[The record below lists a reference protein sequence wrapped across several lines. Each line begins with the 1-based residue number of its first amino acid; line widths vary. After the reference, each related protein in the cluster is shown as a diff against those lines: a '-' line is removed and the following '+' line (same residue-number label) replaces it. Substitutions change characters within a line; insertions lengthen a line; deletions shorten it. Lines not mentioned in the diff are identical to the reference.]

1 MQSLNQLQ
9 RRVREAIMA
18 ADAEGTEVGVASET
32 VNATYGLSSPE
43 HIRIYRRA
51 VTGTFTGALGQ
62 LYPVTMR
69 LLGREFFDA
78 MASRYMR
85 ITPSHSPDLAEYGS
99 SFAEFIEDFEPAA
112 GLPYLPDVAR
122 LEWAW
127 HTAISAA
134 DETELRIEVLG
145 EVPESD
151 RDRLVFALPVSAT
164 LLASQYPVHRIWQV
178 NQDDW
183 TGPGEVDLDEGTARL
198 IVWRR
203 GHDMQ
208 IDPLRDNEWSLLSD
222 LTRNVPLRT
231 LSKRFLDIAT
241 LLPHCVEHGWIAG
254 FQLAESTD

>member
-1 MQSLNQLQ
+1 MQRLNQLQ
-9 RRVREAIMA
+9 HCVREAIMA
-18 ADAEGTEVGVASET
+18 ADADGTEVCAASET
-32 VNATYGLSSPE
+32 VNATHGLSSPE
-43 HIRIYRRA
+43 HLRIYRRA
-51 VTGTFTGALGQ
+51 VTGTFTRALGQ

-69 LLGREFFDA
+69 LLGREFFDG

-99 SFAEFIEDFEPAA
+99 SFAEFIEGFEPAA

-127 HTAISAA
+127 HSAFSAA
-134 DETELRIEVLG
+134 DETALNIDGLG

-151 RDRLVFALPVSAT
+151 RDRLVFALPASAA

-178 NQDDW
+178 NQDEW
-183 TGPGEVDLDEGTARL
+183 TGADEVDLDEGAARL

-203 GHDMQ
+203 GYDMR

-222 LTRNVPLRT
+222 LTGNVPMRV
-231 LSKRFLDIAT
+231 LSRKFPEMAT